1 MNKRVQ
7 VQIKDMNI
15 KKETRF
21 VLITESRNKIGVL
34 LMLTRVRDHVPQLSI
49 YTLDIYSIL
58 LVAQA
63 IFMVVA

>member
-34 LMLTRVRDHVPQLSI
+34 LMLTRVRDNVPQLSI